1 MQLTTRTIYSAYLQ
15 TCLLS
20 NIAFDMAANSTLNEL
35 YGVQSGIAPSRTPT
49 LGYYAIGNGGHQMT
63 VGANGIALA
72 NPIQHSATDAALY
85 HGIPFILRPINN
97 DIDTVA
103 KANYALR
110 RIETH
115 DGVQYF
121 AYYLKRLP
129 MSTLV
134 PEMNAIS
141 VSNGVSSTTSFVP
154 TAANLN
160 PVPPPLNNSGVNLVT
175 GDYVSAS
182 AEINIVLTADDV
194 AELLNVANIIYGDS
208 GYAIISEIAL
218 CSGVDKVVQSPTI
231 NNGSAPFNEAISV
244 QCVSFVNALFALAYN
259 SSGIDILLDVGATE
273 SLFQLE

>member
-1 MQLTTRTIYSAYLQ
+1 MQLTTRTAYSSYLQ

-20 NIAFDMAANSTLNEL
+20 NISFVMSPDSTLNEL
-35 YGVQSGIAPSRTPT
+35 YGIQAGIAPIRTPT
-49 LGYYAIGNGGHQMT
+49 LGYYAIGNGGHKMT
-63 VGANGIALA
+63 IGANGIPLT

-85 HGIPFILRPINN
+85 NGIPFVLRPLDN
-97 DIDTVA
+97 DIDAVA
-103 KANYALR
+103 KAKYALR

-129 MSTLV
+129 VNTLV
-134 PEMNAIS
+134 PELNSIS
-141 VSNGVSSTTSFVP
+141 VVNGVSTTNPFTP

-160 PVPPPLNNSGVNLVT
+160 PVPPPLNNTGVNLVT

-182 AEINIVLTADDV
+182 AELSIALTADDV
-194 AELLNVANIIYGDS
+194 AELLNVANVIYGDP

-231 NNGSAPFNEAISV
+231 NNGSAPFNEAVAV
-244 QCVSFVNALFALAYN
+244 QCISFVNALFALAYN